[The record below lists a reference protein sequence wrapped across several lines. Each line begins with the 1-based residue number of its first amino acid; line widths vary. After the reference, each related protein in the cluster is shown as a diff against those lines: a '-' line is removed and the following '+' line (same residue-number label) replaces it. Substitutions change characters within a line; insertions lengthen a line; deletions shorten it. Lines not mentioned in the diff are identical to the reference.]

1 MALGLLFHART
12 AETENTPCHAEMT
25 DGMIVP
31 ASTERLQ
38 TARAPLISA
47 AGCLPDTPV
56 MCREHNS
63 IRQNTQ
69 PELDSVCDREAS
81 RTVLQSECNST
92 NSSSRVITIV
102 VIEGDV
108 HVRGIVRDIGRA
120 KMSLPLTLVLA
131 IAIELLRNSNKKS
144 R

>member
-1 MALGLLFHART
+1 VMALGLLFHART

-56 MCREHNS
+56 RE
-63 IRQNTQ
+63 
-69 PELDSVCDREAS
+69 RE
-81 RTVLQSECNST
+81 RE
-92 NSSSRVITIV
+92 R
-102 VIEGDV
+102 EREKD
-108 HVRGIVRDIGRA
+108 HD
-120 KMSLPLTLVLA
+120 
-131 IAIELLRNSNKKS
+131 E
-144 R
+144 